1 MVVFRLTSPKQK
13 TMKNLK
19 SLLLAV
25 PLTIFSL
32 LNCGCNKDTTNDK
45 LRDVTVTGN
54 VSGAFS
60 QAINFTLVS
69 GNSNSGIGLSASRSS
84 TLNKLSIN
92 IIGGGT
98 WGLILGADATSIAV
112 GSYSLGTGFSTYYN
126 TGAGASQFVANAG
139 TLQITS
145 AESTSP
151 LGTAND
157 RYISG
162 TFNATMIN
170 SDVPPAQIG
179 VNGTFTN
186 VFVTGP

>member
-1 MVVFRLTSPKQK
+1 
-13 TMKNLK
+13 MKNFK
-19 SLLLAV
+19 LLLVVV
-25 PLTIFSL
+25 PFIIILI
-32 LNCGCNKDTTNDK
+32 LNSGCNKDTTNDQ

-69 GNSNSGIGLSASRSS
+69 GNSNGGIGLSASRSS

-92 IIGGGT
+92 IVGGGT
-98 WGLILGADATSIAV
+98 WGLVLGADATSIAV

-126 TGAGASQFVANAG
+126 TSAGASQFIANAG

-145 AESTSP
+145 VESTSP

-170 SDVPPAQIG
+170 SDIPPSQIG

-186 VFVTGP
+186 VFVSGS